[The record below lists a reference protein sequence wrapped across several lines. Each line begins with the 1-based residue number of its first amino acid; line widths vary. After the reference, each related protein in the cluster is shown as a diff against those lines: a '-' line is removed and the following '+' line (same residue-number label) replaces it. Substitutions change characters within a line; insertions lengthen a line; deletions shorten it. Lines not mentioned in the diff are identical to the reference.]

1 MRPEPK
7 ISSSCIISNFLVN
20 KDGKVAYEINKN
32 NLTDFL
38 ITLYLKLEIKYPKF
52 YKMDNL
58 SKLGFL
64 ASEILLQDKKINERY
79 KPEEIGIILSNASAS
94 LDSDVKYF
102 DTLND
107 IASPALFVYTLPN
120 IIIGE
125 ICIRNNIKGENTF
138 FISSQFDIDM
148 MVTYVR
154 NLFML
159 DVLKA
164 CIFGWVECN
173 GNNYKAA
180 LWLIE
185 KEKSQEYF
193 AFDIKNITNT
203 YQQ

>member
-1 MRPEPK
+1 MRPESN
-7 ISSSCIISNFLVN
+7 ISSSCIINDYLVY
-20 KDGKVAYEINKN
+20 KDGKVIYESKET

-38 ITLYLKLEIKYPKF
+38 IALYSEQEIKYPKF

-64 ASEILLQDKKINERY
+64 ASEIILHDNKINGRY
-79 KPEEIGIILSNASAS
+79 RPEEIGVILSNASAS

-102 DTLND
+102 DTVKD

-120 IIIGE
+120 IMIGE

-148 MVTYVR
+148 MVTYVK
-154 NLFML
+154 NLFMA
-159 DVLKA
+159 DVFKA
-164 CIFGWVECN
+164 CIFGWVECDA
-173 GNNYKAA
+173 NNYKAA

-185 KEKSQEYF
+185 REKAGEYLQF
-193 AFDIKNITNT
+193 NIENISNT

>member
-1 MRPEPK
+1 MRPESN
-7 ISSSCIISNFLVN
+7 ISSSCIINNYLVY
-20 KDGKVAYEINKN
+20 KDGKVIYESKET

-38 ITLYLKLEIKYPKF
+38 IALYWEQKIKYPKF

-64 ASEILLQDKKINERY
+64 ASEIILHDYKINERY
-79 KPEEIGIILSNASAS
+79 RPEEIGVILSNASAS

-102 DTLND
+102 DTVKD

-120 IIIGE
+120 IMIGE

-148 MVTYVR
+148 MVTYVK
-154 NLFML
+154 NLFMA
-159 DVLKA
+159 DVFKA
-164 CIFGWVECN
+164 CIFGWVECD

-185 KEKSQEYF
+185 REKAGEYLPF
-193 AFDIKNITNT
+193 NIENISNT